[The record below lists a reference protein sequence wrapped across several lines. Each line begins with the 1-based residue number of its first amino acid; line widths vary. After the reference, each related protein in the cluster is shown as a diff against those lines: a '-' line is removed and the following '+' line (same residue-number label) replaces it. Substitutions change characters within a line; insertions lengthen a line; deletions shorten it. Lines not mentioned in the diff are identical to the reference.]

1 MSDPLYEGTGW
12 SSTLRHRVLIE
23 NASVLILFILEMDRE
38 LWSISTFDVIQ
49 HRQTR
54 SNSNDTLVW
63 IKLIDAHIVRVFMN
77 EEIVVE
83 EWEDDRMKA
92 EILMS
97 IANDADQLHEWFRN
111 RRLFRQSVS
120 FSLK

>member
-49 HRQTR
+49 QRQTR